1 MKTRIITGVIGGAA
15 YLTLLMLGGLWYT
28 WLLVILAALAFY
40 EIIKMK
46 KMSFFQFPVMFAS
59 FFIVLFVSGAFQSF
73 RFFSTFE
80 QLFVLF
86 LTVLL
91 VITVLSKNKFNFE
104 DAAYLFI
111 GGLYVAFG
119 FYYMVQTRQME
130 YGLITTLLIIL
141 STWAT
146 DTGAYF
152 TGKAFGKRKL
162 WPSISPNKT
171 IEGALGGI
179 VSSIIVAL
187 GIGLLSSIPLT
198 VWQCV
203 LLGFIIAVVGQLGD
217 LVESALKR
225 SLHTKDSGNI
235 IPGHGGV
242 LDRFDSL
249 IYVFPIVHVLQL
261 LNW

>member
-1 MKTRIITGVIGGAA
+1 MSTRIITGLIGGIG
-15 YLTLLMLGGLWYT
+15 YLILLKMGGTVYT
-28 WLLVILAALAFY
+28 WMLVCLAVIAFY

-46 KMSFFQFPVMFAS
+46 KMSFFQFPVLFS
-59 FFIVLFVSGAFQSF
+59 GLFIVLFVS
-73 RFFSTFE
+73 STFE
-80 QLFVLF
+80 KIPFITTFEQMFVLF
-86 LTVLL
+86 LSVLL
-91 VITVLSKNKFNFE
+91 VITVLSKNRFNFD

-119 FYYMVQTRQME
+119 FYYMAETRSISH
-130 YGLITTLLIIL
+130 GFITTLLIIAC
-141 STWAT
+141 TWAT

-152 TGKAFGKRKL
+152 TGKAIGKRKL

-171 IEGALGGI
+171 IEGALGGVI
-179 VSSIIVAL
+179 SSIIVAL
-187 GIGLLSSIPLT
+187 IIGIVSPIPLT
-198 VWQCV
+198 IVQTIV
-203 LLGFIIAVVGQLGD
+203 LGMIIAVVGQLGD

-225 SLHTKDSGNI
+225 AMDIKDSGNI

-249 IYVFPIVHVLQL
+249 IYVFPIVYVLQL